1 MILKNNRSIL
11 FFLAVLILFC
21 VILFFVRQ
29 PILNYVIEK
38 AKVKFKEKFNATL
51 VIGNAEFNGIR
62 EICVDDV
69 ALIPEN
75 GDTLFQLN
83 HLSAKIRISKLLIGK
98 FATRELIAKGVAV
111 TLIKKDSSDN
121 YSVFIKS
128 DNKKESQPAND
139 NYIGL
144 NERFSALYEKI
155 NDLFNEE
162 IKIENFC
169 ISYQKNNIIESVNLS
184 TLNFDGEKFNSTLVM
199 QSQEGNS
206 KWQIAGNAN
215 ASKGEYD
222 FSMIRSSSN
231 ANALPFVD
239 LYDGFKIT
247 FDKANV
253 RVKADAGEDIVPFSV
268 IFSVDNFLVNHW
280 RISPENVVVPTFA
293 SQLNLNFSQDS
304 VYSTNST
311 FFSFNKL
318 LVNLKTCYSKGD
330 AGYFTLNAGFDA
342 PQAQVLFDALPKGMF
357 SSFNGFKVNGGLSY
371 ALRFHL
377 PFAKPDQLDFDS
389 KLTPSKFLISSYG
402 DGNFTKLN
410 SSFSFAGMD
419 GSRIVRSFLVGPENL
434 NFVSLGNIS
443 SYLQNCVLS
452 SEDPS
457 FFNHSGFVE
466 ESFKQSI
473 ATNFKK
479 GRFVRGGSTIS
490 MQLVKNVF
498 LSRNKTIARKLE
510 EALIVWLIERNRLV
524 SKERMFEVYLN
535 IIEWGPNVY
544 GIGEA
549 SNYYFEKSPSTL
561 SLQESVFLSS
571 IIPHPKYYKSAF
583 DSTGSFSTSMRNY
596 YKVIANRLI
605 IREKITE
612 AEVDTVFFPLHLSQ
626 ACKNYLMPL
635 DTLITDS
642 LNSLPPLEIIE

>member
-1 MILKNNRSIL
+1 M
-11 FFLAVLILFC
+11 
-21 VILFFVRQ
+21 
-29 PILNYVIEK
+29 NYVIEK
-38 AKVKFKEKFNATL
+38 AKAKVKEKYNATL
-51 VIGNAEFNGIR
+51 VIRNAEFNGIR

-75 GDTLFQLN
+75 GDTLFRLN
-83 HLSAKIRISKLLIGK
+83 HLVAKIRISKLLVGK
-98 FATRELIAKGVAV
+98 IATRELIAKGVAV
-111 TLIKKDSSDN
+111 TLIKKDSTDN
-121 YSVFIKS
+121 YSVFMKS
-128 DNKKESQPAND
+128 DNKKESQTVND
-139 NYIGL
+139 NSIGL
-144 NERFSALYEKI
+144 NERFSAVYEKI

-162 IKIENFC
+162 ITIENFR
-169 ISYQKNNIIESVNLS
+169 ISYQKNNIVESVDLS

-199 QSQEGNS
+199 QSQEGKS
-206 KWQIAGNAN
+206 EWQIAGTAN
-215 ASKGEYD
+215 ASNGEYD

-231 ANALPFVD
+231 AYALPFVD

-253 RVKADAGEDIVPFSV
+253 RLKADAGQDVVPLSV

-311 FFSFNKL
+311 FFSLNKL
-318 LVNLKTCYSKGD
+318 LVNLKTSYCKGKD
-330 AGYFTLNAGFDA
+330 GYFTFNAGFDA

-357 SSFNGFKVNGGLSY
+357 SSFNGFKVNGGITY

-389 KLTPSKFLISSYG
+389 KLTPSKFIISSYG

-410 SSFSFAGMD
+410 SSFLFTAMD
-419 GSRIVRSFLVGPENL
+419 GSRAVRSFLVGPENP
-434 NFVSLGNIS
+434 NFVPLGNIS
-443 SYLQNCVLS
+443 FYLQNCVLS

-457 FFNHSGFVE
+457 FFNHGGFVE

-524 SKERMFEVYLN
+524 SKERMYEVYLN

-549 SNYYFEKSPSTL
+549 SNYYFEKSASSL
-561 SLQESVFLSS
+561 SLQESAFLSS

-583 DSTGSFSTSMRNY
+583 DSTGSFSNSMRNY
-596 YKVIANRLI
+596 YKLIANRLVT
-605 IREKITE
+605 REKITA
-612 AEVDTVFFPLHLSQ
+612 AEVDSNFLPLHLSP
-626 ACKNYLMPL
+626 ACMNYLMPP
-635 DTLITDS
+635 DTITIDS
-642 LNSLPPLEIIE
+642 LDIMTPLESIE